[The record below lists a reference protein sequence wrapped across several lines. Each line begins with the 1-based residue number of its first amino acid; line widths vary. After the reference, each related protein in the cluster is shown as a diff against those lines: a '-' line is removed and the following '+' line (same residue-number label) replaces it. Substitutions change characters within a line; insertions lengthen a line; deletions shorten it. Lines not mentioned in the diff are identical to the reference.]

1 MPRNVSSSRQVNE
14 FALPGVTN
22 FFGKSEVLI
31 SFPTRMN
38 VERQVWCHARHNSRR
53 ELHSRHLRTRIFIL
67 IAAASL
73 LFRATAWAQSDL
85 PNSDSSALDFKQW
98 GLLAIQDGGRRKPV
112 DTFARETLIRVTGRS
127 TYTDKTGR
135 IWQPNDFVL
144 SALLETHDWKSEPM
158 VLVSF
163 GRLKEQLGLDK
174 TQRRFSFAQLT
185 GSPDLQRITN
195 EARAHKRA
203 EQPLDRVQQ
212 EALSVSDRL
221 ALLGN
226 VMTGNALLIVPAP
239 RSETDPWAVPDP
251 AAVASYYNEAQF
263 APAFSQVTKM
273 TGAYAQGDTFNFSSA
288 ARQLR
293 ENLRGLSPSIYP
305 EERQLRL
312 EYFYNHFESFYR
324 AIWCYGIALVILI
337 AAHLRK
343 RGTALRNIGVAV
355 AILGLAFQAS
365 GIVMRCLIAGRP
377 PVTNMYESIIWVS
390 FAVSF
395 FGMIFFARYRTPVY
409 LLAAL
414 PVTLIALLLVHQM
427 PIAMPSSIDPL
438 VPVLRDNFWL
448 TIHVLTIT
456 LSYAAFALAMG
467 FGHILLWRYARNPA
481 VASADAPMHFW
492 LYRVLQLGVLL
503 LAAGTI
509 LGGVWAN
516 YSWGRFWGWDPKETW
531 ALIAL
536 LCYILTLHGRL
547 AGWWTEFGLVVAS
560 VVCFLA
566 VLMAWYG
573 VNFLLGKGLHSYG
586 FGIGGETY
594 VATFV
599 IADLLFVAFAIW
611 RYRAS
616 KRVVV
621 VAGEVVPVDP
631 RSTPAA

>member
-1 MPRNVSSSRQVNE
+1 
-14 FALPGVTN
+14 LKN
-22 FFGKSEVLI
+22 FSWIPAFLI
-31 SFPTRMN
+31 
-38 VERQVWCHARHNSRR
+38 
-53 ELHSRHLRTRIFIL
+53 
-67 IAAASL
+67 L
-73 LFRATAWAQSDL
+73 LFAGEVCRAQSRDGGMTADT
-85 PNSDSSALDFKQW
+85 SGLDYKQF
-98 GLLAIQDGGRRKPV
+98 GLLAIQDGGRRKPL
-112 DTFARETLIRVTGRS
+112 DTFAKETLIRITGRS
-127 TYTDKTGR
+127 TYTDKAGR
-135 IWQPNDFVL
+135 KWTPNDFVL
-144 SALLETHDWKSEPM
+144 SALLETHDWKNEPM

-163 GRLKEQLGLDK
+163 GKLKEQLGLDK
-174 TQRRFSFAQLT
+174 TQGRFSFAQLT
-185 GSPDLQRITN
+185 ALPELNRLAN
-195 EARAHKRA
+195 EAHALRKA
-203 EQPLDRVQQ
+203 EKPLDRLQQ
-212 EALSVSDRL
+212 EVMSVTERL
-221 ALLGN
+221 ALFAH
-226 VMTGNALLIVPAP
+226 VMDGSAFLIVPASK
-239 RSETDPWAVPDP
+239 SETDAWVVPP
-251 AAVASYYNEAQF
+251 EFSRYYTDAQF
-263 APAFSQVTKM
+263 VPIQTQLQTLATAYTNGDSFKFSR
-273 TGAYAQGDTFNFSSA
+273 ASN
-288 ARQLR
+288 QLR
-293 ENLRGLSPSIYP
+293 ENLHELNPAIYP
-305 EERQLRL
+305 QDRQLRL
-312 EYFYNHFESFYR
+312 EYFYNHFDGFYR
-324 AIWCYGIALVILI
+324 AAWCYGIALVILI

-343 RGTALRNIGVAV
+343 RGSALRGGGTLPVFGVAIV
-355 AILGLAFQAS
+355 ILGLAFHAS

-414 PVTLIALLLVHQM
+414 PVTLVALLLVHQM

-467 FGHILLWRYARNPA
+467 FGHILLWRYARNPSA
-481 VASADAPMHFW
+481 ARADAPMHFW

-573 VNFLLGKGLHSYG
+573 VNFVLGKGLHSYG

-599 IADLLFVAFAIW
+599 LLDLLFVAFAIW

-616 KRVVV
+616 KRAVSVPEV
-621 VAGEVVPVDP
+621 EGNRVAV
-631 RSTPAA
+631 

>member
-1 MPRNVSSSRQVNE
+1 MFV
-14 FALPGVTN
+14 
-22 FFGKSEVLI
+22 
-31 SFPTRMN
+31 
-38 VERQVWCHARHNSRR
+38 
-53 ELHSRHLRTRIFIL
+53 
-67 IAAASL
+67 AAASM
-73 LFRATAWAQSDL
+73 LFRSIGYGQLDPPAA
-85 PNSDSSALDFKQW
+85 NSGGLDFKQV
-98 GLLAIQDGGRRKPV
+98 GLLAIQGGGRRKPI
-112 DTFARETLIRVTGRS
+112 DTFARETLIRITGRS
-127 TYTDKTGR
+127 TYTDKAGR
-135 IWQPNDFVL
+135 KWQPNDFVL
-144 SALLETHDWKSEPM
+144 SALLDTRDWKNEPM
-158 VLVSF
+158 VLISL
-163 GRLKEQLGLDK
+163 GQLIEQLGLDK
-174 TQRRFSFAQLT
+174 TQRRFPFAQLT
-185 GSPDLQRITN
+185 VSAELQRIAS
-195 EARAHKRA
+195 EARAVKRA
-203 EQPLDRVQQ
+203 EKPLDRVQQ
-212 EALSVSDRL
+212 EALSVTDRL

-226 VMTGNALLIVPAP
+226 VMNGNALLIVPSP
-239 RSETDPWAVPDP
+239 QRETDAWLVPDP
-251 AAVASYYNEAQF
+251 TAVVAYYDETQF
-263 APAFSQVTKM
+263 APAFAELTKM
-273 TGAYAQGDTFNFSSA
+273 MRAYTQADTFNFSSA
-288 ARQLR
+288 ARQLQD
-293 ENLRGLSPSIYP
+293 NLRALSPSIYP
-305 EERQLRL
+305 QERQLRL
-312 EYFYNHFESFYR
+312 EYFYNHFEGFYR

-343 RGTALRNIGVAV
+343 RGRALQNVGVAI
-355 AILGLAFQAS
+355 ALLGLAFHAS

-467 FGHILLWRYARNPA
+467 FGHILLWRYARDPA
-481 VASADAPMHFW
+481 AASVDAPMHFW

-547 AGWWTEFGLVVAS
+547 AGWWSEFGLVVAS

-573 VNFLLGKGLHSYG
+573 VNFVLGKGLHSYG

-599 IADLLFVAFAIW
+599 ILDLLFVAFAIW
-611 RYRAS
+611 RYRMS
-616 KRVVV
+616 KRATAS
-621 VAGEVVPVDP
+621 AGEIKAEH
-631 RSTPAA
+631 AAVWP

>member
-1 MPRNVSSSRQVNE
+1 MFV
-14 FALPGVTN
+14 
-22 FFGKSEVLI
+22 
-31 SFPTRMN
+31 
-38 VERQVWCHARHNSRR
+38 
-53 ELHSRHLRTRIFIL
+53 
-67 IAAASL
+67 AAASM
-73 LFRATAWAQSDL
+73 LFGSVGYGQSDPPAANNAGL
-85 PNSDSSALDFKQW
+85 GFKPW
-98 GLLAIQDGGRRKPV
+98 GLLATQDGGRRKPV

-127 TYTDKTGR
+127 VYTDQAGR
-135 IWQPNDFVL
+135 KWQPNDFVF
-144 SALLETHDWKSEPM
+144 SALLDTHDWKNEPM
-158 VLVSF
+158 VLVSI
-163 GRLKEQLGLDK
+163 GQLIERLGLDK
-174 TQRRFSFAQLT
+174 KKRRFSLAQLA
-185 GSPDLQRITN
+185 GSSELQTIAN
-195 EARAHKRA
+195 EARARKRA

-212 EALSVSDRL
+212 EALSVTDRL
-221 ALLGN
+221 ALLSN
-226 VMTGNALLIVPAP
+226 VLNGSALLIVPGP
-239 RSETDPWAVPDP
+239 RNETDPWVVP
-251 AAVASYYNEAQF
+251 SEFSRYYTETQF
-263 APAFSQVTKM
+263 APLQMQLRALAN
-273 TGAYAQGDTFNFSSA
+273 AYRQGDEFNFSRA
-288 ARQLR
+288 ANQLR
-293 ENLRGLSPSIYP
+293 QGLRELSPSIYP
-305 EERQLRL
+305 QDRYLRL
-312 EYFYNHFESFYR
+312 EYFYNHFEAFYR
-324 AIWCYGIALVILI
+324 AIWCYGIAFVILI

-343 RGTALRNIGVAV
+343 RGTALRNVGLAV

-365 GIVMRCLIAGRP
+365 GIVMRCMIAGRP

-448 TIHVLTIT
+448 TVHVLTIT

-481 VASADAPMHFW
+481 AASADAPMHFW

-503 LAAGTI
+503 LAVGTI

-560 VVCFLA
+560 VICFLA
-566 VLMAWYG
+566 ILMAWYG
-573 VNFLLGKGLHSYG
+573 VNFVLGKGLHSYG

-594 VATFV
+594 VAIFV
-599 IADLLFVAFAIW
+599 FLDLLFVAFAIW
-611 RYRAS
+611 RYRTG
-616 KRVVV
+616 KRSVSS
-621 VAGEVVPVDP
+621 AGEIAGERVAV
-631 RSTPAA
+631 SQ